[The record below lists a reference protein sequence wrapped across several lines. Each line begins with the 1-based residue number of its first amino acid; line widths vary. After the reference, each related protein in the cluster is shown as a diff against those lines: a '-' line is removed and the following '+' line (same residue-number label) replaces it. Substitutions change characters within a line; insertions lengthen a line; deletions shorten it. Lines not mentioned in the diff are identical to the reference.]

1 MLDTVPLARNLL
13 RGRIERVSLAS
24 LAYFFGTSVAPCH
37 RALPDAQATAEIL
50 LALIG
55 LAQER
60 GARTVADLE
69 ELAAPR
75 PRRVHGKRHLVRG
88 APTRPG
94 VYLFRDRH
102 DQVLYVGKAR
112 DLRARLR
119 SYFAGGRQRPSV
131 EAALGAV
138 EKVEWRLVGSE
149 LAAALEEIRLIRDL
163 RPPANTRTPRP
174 EGYVYLRRQ
183 GERVVVSPL
192 VSPYGPIRR
201 RAHALRAARALDGC
215 TEAEF
220 EHLLDGGLLQ
230 RFRRRMEDLA
240 EGLRYEEAGRLRDRI
255 ASLERVLAH
264 LQRLERLRRLELCL
278 IAPGLDRGSREAFV
292 LSGGRIAA
300 RQAVEAGTAV
310 DDILAAAAA
319 AARAGRGLARG
330 RPSRRAAGR
339 GIVRRAATAGAA
351 RPAASGRGPVSPVAP
366 CRD

>member
-119 SYFAGGRQRPSV
+119 SYFRQRPP
-131 EAALGAV
+131 AAVGRGGA
-138 EKVEWRLVGSE
+138 R
-149 LAAALEEIRLIRDL
+149 
-163 RPPANTRTPRP
+163 
-174 EGYVYLRRQ
+174 
-183 GERVVVSPL
+183 
-192 VSPYGPIRR
+192 RR
-201 RAHALRAARALDGC
+201 RA
-215 TEAEF
+215 
-220 EHLLDGGLLQ
+220 
-230 RFRRRMEDLA
+230 
-240 EGLRYEEAGRLRDRI
+240 GR
-255 ASLERVLAH
+255 V
-264 LQRLERLRRLELCL
+264 
-278 IAPGLDRGSREAFV
+278 
-292 LSGGRIAA
+292 
-300 RQAVEAGTAV
+300 
-310 DDILAAAAA
+310 AAAS
-319 AARAGRGLARG
+319 ARSSPPR
-330 RPSRRAAGR
+330 SRRSA
-339 GIVRRAATAGAA
+339 
-351 RPAASGRGPVSPVAP
+351 
-366 CRD
+366 